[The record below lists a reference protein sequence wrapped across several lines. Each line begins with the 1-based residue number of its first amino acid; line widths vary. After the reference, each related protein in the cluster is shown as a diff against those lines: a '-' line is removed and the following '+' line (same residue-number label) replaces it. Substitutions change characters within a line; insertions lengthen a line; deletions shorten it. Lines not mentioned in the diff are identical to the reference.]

1 MAKRHHSFVVIA
13 IILTVI
19 IGYAMY
25 WRSHTV
31 EKFELTEQYLILNY
45 VSGKTKLIKYDEIED
60 IKFFKTS
67 RHLDRDCGLH
77 FYLTNNKS
85 IKTRENIAC
94 SEINHLRNEILHKA
108 NRPIYDI
115 WKKILSAS
123 Q

>member
-13 IILTVI
+13 IILTVM

-67 RHLDRDCGLH
+67 RHDRVCGLH
-77 FYLTNNKS
+77 FYLTSNQS

-94 SEINHLRNEILHKA
+94 SEINHLRNEVLTKA
-108 NRPIYDI
+108 NRPTYDI

>member
-1 MAKRHHSFVVIA
+1 MSKNHHSFVVIA
-13 IILTVI
+13 IILIVI
-19 IGYAMY
+19 IGYAIY

-31 EKFELTEQYLILNY
+31 EKFELTEQYVILTY
-45 VSGKTKLIKYDEIED
+45 VSGKTKLIKYNEIED

-67 RHLDRDCGLH
+67 RHDHVCGLH
-77 FYLTNNKS
+77 FYLTNHQS

-94 SEINHLRNEILHKA
+94 SEVNHLRNEVLTKA
-108 NRPIYDI
+108 NRPTYDI